1 MGDEEVETSSV
12 DSSSKKFPDEEGNSS
27 DRRRESQGPRSIS
40 AGHVLVDGKKS
51 VGGKDQK

>member
-12 DSSSKKFPDEEGNSS
+12 DSSSKKFHDEEGNSS
-27 DRRRESQGPRSIS
+27 DRWRESQGPRSIS